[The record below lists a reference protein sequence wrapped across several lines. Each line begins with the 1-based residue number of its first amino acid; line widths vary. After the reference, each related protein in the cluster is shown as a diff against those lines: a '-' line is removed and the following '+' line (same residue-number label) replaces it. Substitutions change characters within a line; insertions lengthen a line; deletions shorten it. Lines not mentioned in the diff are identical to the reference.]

1 MTLGWRMPD
10 PALGAVAPVRPGV
23 ATALVTPAL
32 NPIVR
37 WAFALLVFS
46 IPFEFPERSFP
57 VEIPTIT
64 AAIFLLATPL
74 QLRACYARR
83 PAALFWFALYLYAF
97 AVSAAWNARHA
108 AATDVNNASYG
119 TEVTKLFALLLQ
131 VVLVFWAAYN
141 LLQSPRVARFTL
153 VVLALACTVRAL
165 LPVLGI
171 ARTSHAIWG
180 GGERVTALGQNANNS
195 AMILAAGFVAL
206 LGLQYRAERPLV
218 RPRWLV
224 APIIALLGLSV
235 VDTGSRGGIVALGAG
250 LLPLMF
256 SGARTLW
263 LGVRNAVIA
272 ALAIGL
278 VIFTAYQ
285 SDSVRRRFTEAVE
298 GGALA
303 GRERIYPSLLQMSR
317 ERPFI
322 GWGPVN
328 NKYELGLR
336 LNERI
341 FRRRDAHNV
350 VLEVL
355 SSTGLAGTIPF
366 LAGLGLCCVGAWRAR
381 RGRQGM
387 LPFAL
392 LLVVL
397 AANMSGNWIA
407 SKLLWLVLAYGL
419 ASMSYGGGD
428 ASGLPPPAAV
438 PTGRPTRAPTA
449 ERAVREGWRSR

>member
-1 MTLGWRMPD
+1 MT
-10 PALGAVAPVRPGV
+10 
-23 ATALVTPAL
+23 TALATPAI

-83 PAALFWFALYLYAF
+83 PAALVWFAVYLYAF

-180 GGERVTALGQNANNS
+180 GGERITALGQNANNS

-419 ASMSYGGGD
+419 ASMSHGGGD
-428 ASGLPPPAAV
+428 ATGLPPPVAV
-438 PTGRPTRAPTA
+438 PAGRPTRGRAA
-449 ERAVREGWRSR
+449 EQAFREGWRSR

>member
-83 PAALFWFALYLYAF
+83 PAALVWFAVYLYAF

-180 GGERVTALGQNANNS
+180 GGERITALGQNANNS

-419 ASMSYGGGD
+419 ASMSHGGGD
-428 ASGLPPPAAV
+428 ATGLPPPVAV
-438 PTGRPTRAPTA
+438 PAGRPTRGRAA
-449 ERAVREGWRSR
+449 EQAFREGWRSR